1 MGTLGS
7 IINGIKGFK
16 VLKPHNEVDDII
28 HCIEKYL
35 PLFVSSSEFIDI
47 TSVKKNENQHSTAF
61 CVYMNYNSP
70 KRICFSREASQKG
83 SSTIDMVVYAGSKIV
98 FAIEA
103 KLLPTPK
110 GTISE
115 PRAEHEYVYGKG
127 AGIQRFRDGKHGLDD
142 QNVPLLQNAL
152 IAYIKEDD
160 FDKWH
165 KRINKWVDDA
175 SWPSSEHLDKVYF
188 NKTAKLLS
196 EHTRSD
202 KSLVSLHHF
211 WVLV

>member
-1 MGTLGS
+1 MATFGS
-7 IINGIKGFK
+7 IIEGIKGFK

-70 KRICFSREASQKG
+70 KRICFSREGSQKG
-83 SSTIDMVVYAGSKIV
+83 SSTIDMVVYAGSKVV

-103 KLLPTPK
+103 KLLPTPL
-110 GTISE
+110 GTTSD
-115 PRAEHEYVYGKG
+115 PRDEHEYVYGKG
-127 AGIQRFRDGKHGLDD
+127 AGIQRFKDGKHGLDD
-142 QNVPLLQNAL
+142 QNVPLQQNAL

-160 FDKWH
+160 FKCWYE
-165 KRINKWVDDA
+165 RVNQWINDA
-175 SWPSSEHLDKVYF
+175 SWPSSESLDKIYF
-188 NKTAKLLS
+188 KTTAKLLS
-196 EHTRSD
+196 EHTRLD
-202 KSLVSLHHF
+202 KSLVKIHHF
-211 WVLV
+211 WVIV